1 MTLRQLAATVKL
13 TCTYLAAWVFRAE
26 YWRYTV
32 AGWVYG
38 WHGLLECMMTT
49 LMTTRMT
56 GNGVSGRDASH
67 SGRRKSSDLLR
78 LSADRAR
85 GKSAGAGLA
94 AW

>member
-1 MTLRQLAATVKL
+1 
-13 TCTYLAAWVFRAE
+13 
-26 YWRYTV
+26 
-32 AGWVYG
+32 
-38 WHGLLECMMTT
+38 MTT

-85 GKSAGAGLA
+85 GKPAGAGLA
-94 AW
+94 A